1 MEYRWNYNSKRAK
14 TARFGHV
21 FRKYARFI
29 VIFILLT
36 MLIGGGYLLV
46 LSYSFGW
53 FVLGCASI
61 PFVIYL
67 WGEDELIH
75 VPPLKNPKTVDG
87 LFASEILGR
96 MKSQNIDLKELGALS
111 TKVASSQFFLVR
123 FSISPNMV
131 VSMAESLGNVTLEQV
146 FEEADNLRKKY
157 LRSEITGAMI
167 MVAIILLHPSKEG
180 ILANVHITTDDLIA
194 GFDWYYNIDK
204 LIEEANKPKKTGGL
218 ARDWAFGYIPTLSM
232 FGTNISDVGHQMM
245 ISTDFPSR
253 SEIVDKMIDIL
264 SSNGTQNVALIGGHG
279 SGKTAIV
286 QSFADRL
293 LDGNNKVPQNLKYH
307 QVYVLDASRLI
318 SAASSRSNL
327 ETLIRRIL
335 IEANRAK
342 NIILCL
348 DNAQVFFEESAGT
361 IDISNSIEQ
370 ILETGAVRLILTMD
384 EQKFLKISQN
394 KPSLT
399 NSLNRIKVAPTNFDD
414 TMRILEDDI
423 ISIEYKRN
431 ITYTYQALKR
441 SYDLASRY
449 IYDIVMPGQ
458 ASKLL
463 KEAANYAVNQV
474 VSEESIIKTVE
485 STMNVKVGNASS
497 VEEKEKL
504 LHLEELIHQRMIN
517 QTKAVSAVANA
528 IRRARSGVRNQNRP
542 IGTFLFL
549 GPTGVGKTELAKAL
563 SEIYFNGENNLIRI
577 DLNEYVM
584 AEDVNRLIASGAE
597 NPNSLTAQVMKN
609 PFSVILLDEIEKAHP
624 NVLTTLLQLLDEGIL
639 RDFNNREISFRDSIV
654 IATSNAM
661 ADRIRE
667 YIERGYNLDQF
678 EDKFVSE
685 LISNG
690 DFKTEFLN
698 RFDEIVIF
706 RPLNQGELRQVIDL
720 ILKGVNKTLAPQ
732 HLSIEVDDNA
742 KDFLVEKGYDPRL
755 GARPMRRI
763 VQKSVEN
770 IIAKKMLANEATP
783 GSTLRITLEEVENS
797 ISDSPKFQ

>member
-87 LFASEILGR
+87 LLASEILGR

-232 FGTNISDVGHQMM
+232 FGINISDVGHQMM

-318 SAASSRSNL
+318 SAASNRSNL

-732 HLSIEVDDNA
+732 HLSIEVDDDA

>member
-21 FRKYARFI
+21 FRKYARLI

-46 LSYSFGW
+46 LSYPFGW

-87 LFASEILGR
+87 LLASEILGR
-96 MKSQNIDLKELGALS
+96 MKSQNIDLKELGTLS

-131 VSMAESLGNVTLEQV
+131 ISMAESLGNVTLEQV

-318 SAASSRSNL
+318 SATSSRSNL

-732 HLSIEVDDNA
+732 HLSIEVDDDA
-742 KDFLVEKGYDPRL
+742 KDFLVEKDYDPRL

-770 IIAKKMLANEATP
+770 IIAKKMLANEAAP

>member
-75 VPPLKNPKTVDG
+75 VSPLKNPKTVDG

-639 RDFNNREISFRDSIV
+639 RDFNSREISFRDSIV

-678 EDKFVSE
+678 EDRFVSE

>member
-87 LFASEILGR
+87 LLASEILGR

-370 ILETGAVRLILTMD
+370 ILETGAVGLILTMD

-732 HLSIEVDDNA
+732 HLSIEVDDDA

>member
-1 MEYRWNYNSKRAK
+1 MEYQWNYNSKRAK

-36 MLIGGGYLLV
+36 MLIGGGYLLI

-61 PFVIYL
+61 PFIIYL

-75 VPPLKNPKTVDG
+75 VPSLKNPKTVDG
-87 LFASEILGR
+87 LLASEILGR

-167 MVAIILLHPSKEG
+167 MVAIILLHPSKEE
-180 ILANVHITTDDLIA
+180 ILANVHITTEDLIA

-204 LIEEANKPKKTGGL
+204 LIEEVNKPKKTGGL

-253 SEIVDKMIDIL
+253 SEIIDKMIDIL

-394 KPSLT
+394 KPSLA

-497 VEEKEKL
+497 TEEKEKL

-661 ADRIRE
+661 ADRIKE

-732 HLSIEVDDNA
+732 HLSIEVDDDA

-783 GSTLRITLEEVENS
+783 GSTLRITLEEVEAS

>member
-21 FRKYARFI
+21 FRKYARLI

-87 LFASEILGR
+87 LLASEILGR

-732 HLSIEVDDNA
+732 HLSIEVDDDA

-770 IIAKKMLANEATP
+770 IIAKKMLANEAAP

>member
-549 GPTGVGKTELAKAL
+549 GPTGVGQTELAQAL
-563 SEIYFNGENNLIRI
+563 SEIYFNGENNLTRI

-706 RPLNQGELRQVIDL
+706 RPLNQGELRRVIDL

-732 HLSIEVDDNA
+732 HLSIEVDDDA

-770 IIAKKMLANEATP
+770 IIAKKMLANEAAP

>member
-87 LFASEILGR
+87 LLASEILGR

-123 FSISPNMV
+123 FSISSNMV
-131 VSMAESLGNVTLEQV
+131 VSMAESLRNVTLEQV

-720 ILKGVNKTLAPQ
+720 ILKGVNKTLEPQ
-732 HLSIEVDDNA
+732 HLFIEVDDNA

-770 IIAKKMLANEATP
+770 IIAKKMLANEAAP

>member
-584 AEDVNRLIASGAE
+584 AEDVNRLIASVAE

-732 HLSIEVDDNA
+732 HLSIEVDDDA

-770 IIAKKMLANEATP
+770 IIAKKMLANEAAP

>member
-87 LFASEILGR
+87 LLASEILGR

-318 SAASSRSNL
+318 SAASNRSNL

-720 ILKGVNKTLAPQ
+720 ILKGVNKTLEPQ
-732 HLSIEVDDNA
+732 HLFIEVDDNA

>member
-67 WGEDELIH
+67 WSEDELIH

-318 SAASSRSNL
+318 SVASNRSNL

-732 HLSIEVDDNA
+732 HLSIEVDDDA

-770 IIAKKMLANEATP
+770 IIAKKMLANEAAP

>member
-87 LFASEILGR
+87 LLASEILGR
-96 MKSQNIDLKELGALS
+96 MKSQNIDFKELGALS

-293 LDGNNKVPQNLKYH
+293 LDGNSKVPQNLKYH

-732 HLSIEVDDNA
+732 HLFIEVDDDA

-770 IIAKKMLANEATP
+770 IIAKKMLANEAAP

>member
-87 LFASEILGR
+87 LLASEILGR

-232 FGTNISDVGHQMM
+232 FGTNISDIGHQMM

-609 PFSVILLDEIEKAHP
+609 PFSVILLDELEKAHP

-667 YIERGYNLDQF
+667 YIERGYSLDQF

-732 HLSIEVDDNA
+732 HLSIEVDDDA

-770 IIAKKMLANEATP
+770 IIAKKMLANEAAP

>member
-87 LFASEILGR
+87 LLASEILGR

-180 ILANVHITTDDLIA
+180 ILANVHITTDDLIV

-732 HLSIEVDDNA
+732 HLSIEVDDDA

-770 IIAKKMLANEATP
+770 IIAKKMLANEAAP

>member
-639 RDFNNREISFRDSIV
+639 RDFNNREISFIDSIV

-706 RPLNQGELRQVIDL
+706 RPLNQEELRQVIDL

-732 HLSIEVDDNA
+732 HLSIEVDDDA
-742 KDFLVEKGYDPRL
+742 KNFLVEKGYDPRL

-783 GSTLRITLEEVENS
+783 GSTLRITLEEVEAS

>member
-21 FRKYARFI
+21 FRKYARLI

-87 LFASEILGR
+87 LLASEILGR

-504 LHLEELIHQRMIN
+504 LNLEELIHQRMIN

-732 HLSIEVDDNA
+732 HLSIEVDDDA

-770 IIAKKMLANEATP
+770 IIAKKMLANEAAP

>member
-87 LFASEILGR
+87 LLASEILGR
-96 MKSQNIDLKELGALS
+96 MKIQNIDLKELGALS

-370 ILETGAVRLILTMD
+370 ILETGAVRLIFTMD

-732 HLSIEVDDNA
+732 HLSIEVDDDA

-770 IIAKKMLANEATP
+770 IIAKKMLANEAAP

>member
-318 SAASSRSNL
+318 SAVSSRSNL

-732 HLSIEVDDNA
+732 HLSIEVDDDA

-770 IIAKKMLANEATP
+770 IIAKKMLANEAAT

>member
-87 LFASEILGR
+87 LLASEILGR

-131 VSMAESLGNVTLEQV
+131 VSMAESLGNATLEQV

-264 SSNGTQNVALIGGHG
+264 SSNGTQNVVLIGGHG

-720 ILKGVNKTLAPQ
+720 ILKGVNKTLEPQ
-732 HLSIEVDDNA
+732 HLFIEVDDNA

>member
-87 LFASEILGR
+87 LLASEILGR

-293 LDGNNKVPQNLKYH
+293 LDGNNKVSQNLKYH

-732 HLSIEVDDNA
+732 HLSIEVDDDA

-770 IIAKKMLANEATP
+770 IIAKKMLANEAAP

>member
-399 NSLNRIKVAPTNFDD
+399 NSLNRIKVAPTNFDN

-720 ILKGVNKTLAPQ
+720 ILKGVNKTLEPQ
-732 HLSIEVDDNA
+732 HLFIEVDDNA

>member
-370 ILETGAVRLILTMD
+370 ILETGVVRLILTMD

>member
-21 FRKYARFI
+21 FRKYARLI

-46 LSYSFGW
+46 LSYPFGW

-87 LFASEILGR
+87 LLASEILGR
-96 MKSQNIDLKELGALS
+96 MKSQNIDLKELGTLS

-218 ARDWAFGYIPTLSM
+218 ARDWAFGYIPTLSI

-414 TMRILEDDI
+414 TMCILEDDI

-485 STMNVKVGNASS
+485 STMNVKVGNVSS

-639 RDFNNREISFRDSIV
+639 RDVNNREISFRDSIV

-732 HLSIEVDDNA
+732 HLSIEVDDDA

>member
-29 VIFILLT
+29 VVFILLT
-36 MLIGGGYLLV
+36 MLIGGGYLLI

-61 PFVIYL
+61 PFIIYL

-75 VPPLKNPKTVDG
+75 VPSLKNPKTVDG
-87 LFASEILGR
+87 LLASEILGR

-146 FEEADNLRKKY
+146 FEKADNLREKY

-167 MVAIILLHPSKEG
+167 MVAIILLHPSKEE
-180 ILANVHITTDDLIA
+180 ILANVHITTEDLIA

-253 SEIVDKMIDIL
+253 SEIIDKMIDIL

-732 HLSIEVDDNA
+732 HLSIEVDDDA

-770 IIAKKMLANEATP
+770 IIAKKMLANEAAP

>member
-639 RDFNNREISFRDSIV
+639 RDVNNREISFRDSIV

-667 YIERGYNLDQF
+667 YIERGYSLDQF

-690 DFKTEFLN
+690 DFKMEFLN

-732 HLSIEVDDNA
+732 HLSIEVDDDA

>member
-318 SAASSRSNL
+318 SAASNRSNL

-624 NVLTTLLQLLDEGIL
+624 NVLTTLLQLLDEGVL

-720 ILKGVNKTLAPQ
+720 ILKGVNKTLEPQ
-732 HLSIEVDDNA
+732 HLFIEVDDNA

>member
-21 FRKYARFI
+21 FRKYARLI

-46 LSYSFGW
+46 LSYPFGW

-87 LFASEILGR
+87 LLASEILGR
-96 MKSQNIDLKELGALS
+96 MKSQNIDLKELGTLS

-131 VSMAESLGNVTLEQV
+131 ISMAESLGNVTLEQV

-232 FGTNISDVGHQMM
+232 FGTNISDIGHQMM

-732 HLSIEVDDNA
+732 HLSIEVDDDA

-770 IIAKKMLANEATP
+770 IIAKKMLANEAAP

>member
-21 FRKYARFI
+21 FRKYARLI

-46 LSYSFGW
+46 LSYPFGW

-87 LFASEILGR
+87 LLASEILGR
-96 MKSQNIDLKELGALS
+96 MKSQNIDLKELGTLS

-131 VSMAESLGNVTLEQV
+131 ISMAESLGNVTLEQV

-654 IATSNAM
+654 IATSNTM

-732 HLSIEVDDNA
+732 HLSIEVDDDA

>member
-21 FRKYARFI
+21 FRKYARLI

-87 LFASEILGR
+87 LLASEILGR

-497 VEEKEKL
+497 TEEKEKL

-732 HLSIEVDDNA
+732 HLSIEVDDDA

-770 IIAKKMLANEATP
+770 IIAKKMLANEAAP